1 MTMAKSRHKSVNENT
16 DNLQRLEKLLKT
28 QEETISKLRQENAE
42 RRQHVQYLQHELDK
56 IRSLKS
62 HIFYFIDKKIKQADT
77 KVEAKLGRFTEFRP
91 ATPVMDDDNL
101 LASARIAD
109 RENIELYNKSLEKN
123 KSQVGYR
130 KMKRAVRKLTKRE
143 SR

>member
-1 MTMAKSRHKSVNENT
+1 MAKSRHKSVNENT

-42 RRQHVQYLQHELDK
+42 QRQHVQYLQHELDK

-77 KVEAKLGRFTEFRP
+77 NVEAKLGRFTEFRP

-143 SR
+143 S